1 MRLGRVRLSSLLAPE
16 EKDVRKNRRP
26 SYRDR
31 TLDWVQLFSMR
42 NNYRNYYTHRRMIFQ
57 CFSATIPKHLKEDG
71 RYGLARLSAVVHIVV
86 GSNRAV
92 FAHLGADKNESL
104 FGILP

>member
-1 MRLGRVRLSSLLAPE
+1 M
-16 EKDVRKNRRP
+16 
-26 SYRDR
+26 
-31 TLDWVQLFSMR
+31 
-42 NNYRNYYTHRRMIFQ
+42 
-57 CFSATIPKHLKEDG
+57 FSATIPKHLKEDG